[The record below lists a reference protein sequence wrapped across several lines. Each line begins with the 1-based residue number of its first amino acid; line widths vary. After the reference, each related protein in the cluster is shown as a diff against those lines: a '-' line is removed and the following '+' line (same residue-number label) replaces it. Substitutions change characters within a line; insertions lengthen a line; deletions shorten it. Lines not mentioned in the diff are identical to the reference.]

1 MMEKLLLWTEW
12 QTHMTENIT
21 FATPLMA
28 VNVYYLCE
36 SDGNGV
42 KPNEQIITKVNFI

>member
-1 MMEKLLLWTEW
+1 
-12 QTHMTENIT
+12 MTENIT

-36 SDGNGV
+36 SDGNDV
-42 KPNEQIITKVNFI
+42 KPNEQIDLITKVNSI